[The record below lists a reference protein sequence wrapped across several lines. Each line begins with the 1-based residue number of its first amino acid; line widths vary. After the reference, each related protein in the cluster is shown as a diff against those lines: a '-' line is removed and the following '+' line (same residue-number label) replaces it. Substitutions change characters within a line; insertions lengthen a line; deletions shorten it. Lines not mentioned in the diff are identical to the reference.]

1 MTILARNLNFGQKFL
16 FIIQKWNFRST
27 TELSVKKSNFQ
38 SKIEF
43 SVKNQT
49 FSQKSNF
56 RSRSNNPN
64 PGSRFGRNREIF
76 PINIS
81 GRRGRPLRVKILKL
95 KNRDLPFMSF
105 YRFLPKLV
113 KKNLPNG
120 YSSCVTTLESGNHRY
135 QCEKM

>member
-1 MTILARNLNFGQKFL
+1 MKFSINYRIVGKKIKLSVKNRIFGQK
-16 FIIQKWNFRST
+16 
-27 TELSVKKSNFQ
+27 SNFP

-113 KKNLPNG
+113 KKKFAKWLQQLRN
-120 YSSCVTTLESGNHRY
+120 YVRIW
-135 QCEKM
+135 